1 MKPDLPAG
9 TGLALVVLVVLIA
22 ASVIG
27 ERGGGGEGGGEPVAP
42 SLVALSPLDGRSPR
56 EPAGRELRVL
66 VELPRPALADRD
78 DLDALSPE
86 DQREYVKSLEREG
99 AALRSAL
106 GARGVELRDAVTF
119 GRTWDGFAAT
129 VDTSDLA
136 ALSSLGVRAQ
146 PVRRF
151 YPATSEPV
159 PVPGATTAAARGA
172 RRPRTRR
179 RSRCST
185 PAPSRPSG
193 YDALERD
200 GDPAPEADPRA
211 PGRRETTGTAL
222 AGIVTAAGER
232 VLSVRVAGYGQAS
245 TDIHGTTDTLLLG
258 LERSVDPD
266 GDGATDDAVRV
277 ALVGVNAP
285 YAGFGDSPEA
295 QAARG
300 AAKLGTLVVA
310 PAGNEGPAR
319 PPNGVVGSPGAA
331 RSALA
336 AGATEAGAGA
346 ARVDVTI
353 GERKLQRAAVL
364 GGAPP
369 KGAPLAGPGRRDG
382 RGEAARERAAPDRPR
397 RARPRRRQPGRPGD
411 RSGRRGRPRRAAGR
425 AAQARAAADARRPRR
440 RPRHR
445 PHGRRREGRARREA
459 RRRGD
464 VRPREPGAGARSGRV
479 WRILLRRERLR
490 RDDRACAVLLARP
503 RFRRHPQARPD
514 RPGAAIAP
522 VPGGGAA
529 LVAGTAVA
537 AARVAVQAARLARQR
552 PAETAAGLREALV
565 PPSSTEASGAA
576 PAPPVPLGPLR
587 LTRRDGKVSGVRFT
601 LGAFDRGDPLAG
613 GTSLAAGVAARARP
627 RRRRRRGPA
636 APDPARRRA
645 RPAAR
650 RVRLHAPPQG
660 AREARRGHLPLPR
673 HGARAPLARGL
684 DGPLAELHGAAVST
698 VTLYTRPGCHLC
710 DDARAA
716 IERVRERTA
725 FSLVEI
731 DIESDDALH
740 RAYLERIPVV
750 ELDGEELFEHFVDE
764 ATLAARVR
772 GD

>member
-1 MKPDLPAG
+1 MKRPDLPAG

-27 ERGGGGEGGGEPVAP
+27 ERGGGGGGGEPVAP
-42 SLVALSPLDGRSPR
+42 SLVAVSPLDGRSPR
-56 EPAGRELRVL
+56 EPAGQELRVL

-78 DLDALSPE
+78 DLDALSPD
-86 DQREYVKSLEREG
+86 DQRDYVKSLEREG

-106 GARGVELRDAVTF
+106 GARGVELRDAVNF

-159 PVPGATTAAARGA
+159 PVPGDPPKGRA
-172 RRPRTRR
+172 
-179 RSRCST
+179 
-185 PAPSRPSG
+185 APSDQTPIAVLDTGAEPSDG
-193 YDALERD
+193 YDALDRD
-200 GDPAPEADPRA
+200 GDPAPEADARA

-222 AGIVTAAGER
+222 AGVVTAAKER

-245 TDIHGTTDTLLLG
+245 TDIHATTDSLLLG

-336 AGATEAGAGA
+336 AGATEAGAGP

-364 GGAPP
+364 GGEPP
-369 KGAPLAGPGRRDG
+369 KGAPLAGPIDG
-382 RGEAARERAAPDRPR
+382 ADAEKLLASGPR
-397 RARPRRRQPGRPGD
+397 LTGHVALVH
-411 RSGRRGRPRRAAGR
+411 AG
-425 AAQARAAADARRPRR
+425 ANPVAQATAAA
-440 RPRHR
+440 
-445 PHGRRREGRARREA
+445 E
-459 RRRGD
+459 
-464 VRPREPGAGARSGRV
+464 AGAR
-479 WRILLRRERLR
+479 
-490 RDDRACAVLLARP
+490 AVLLAEP
-503 RFRRHPQARPD
+503 RKRVLPLMPAGRVPAPVIGLTGDAANAALDAKPGAAVKFGRVGLEPARKATGPAHFSSRGPAFSGTPKPD
-514 RPGAAIAP
+514 LVAPGAAIAP
-522 VPGGGAA
+522 LPGGGAA

-565 PPSSTEASGAA
+565 PPSSPEASGAA

-587 LTRRDGKVSGVRFT
+587 LTHRDGKVSGVRFT

-613 GTSLAAGVAARARP
+613 GTSLQPASRLELALVDADGAV
-627 RRRRRRGPA
+627 RRR
-636 APDPARRRA
+636 
-645 RPAAR
+645 
-650 RVRLHAPPQG
+650 LTPPGG
-660 AREARRGHLPLPR
+660 ARDLLPAEYAYTLPLKAVAELGAGTYR
-673 HGARAPLARGL
+673 FRATARAPRSRQTSTGRSPSFTE
-684 DGPLAELHGAAVST
+684 GP
-698 VTLYTRPGCHLC
+698 
-710 DDARAA
+710 
-716 IERVRERTA
+716 
-725 FSLVEI
+725 
-731 DIESDDALH
+731 
-740 RAYLERIPVV
+740 
-750 ELDGEELFEHFVDE
+750 
-764 ATLAARVR
+764 
-772 GD
+772 